1 MILKQKQFCA
11 LGGKKTTPKPRMFQ
25 FDSYVLRV
33 AILNSELGKLNLAA
47 RFDKM
52 LVEQ

>member
-1 MILKQKQFCA
+1 
-11 LGGKKTTPKPRMFQ
+11 MFQ

-52 LVEQ
+52 LVKQQAEVMVCVL

>member
-1 MILKQKQFCA
+1 
-11 LGGKKTTPKPRMFQ
+11 MFQ
-25 FDSYVLRV
+25 LDSYVLRV